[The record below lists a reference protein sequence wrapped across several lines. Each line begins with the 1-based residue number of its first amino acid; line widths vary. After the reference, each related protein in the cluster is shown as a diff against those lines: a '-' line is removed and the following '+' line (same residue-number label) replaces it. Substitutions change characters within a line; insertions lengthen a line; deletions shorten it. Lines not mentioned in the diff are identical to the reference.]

1 MICPNCQSNVSTS
14 DIKCRT
20 CSSAV
25 RNVSTPV
32 PAFTVGQ
39 TIPLNSAVTVE
50 RAFTCPTCQSAID
63 STLSGGYCPVCNS
76 SVTLPTSD
84 VRLQRIHESTSSPV
98 PYSGGQS
105 TGTAPHVGT
114 GRVAPVSSSGNYGAG
129 TIVGDPTQ
137 LQDETR
143 DADPLQVLVSLLL
156 LIELA
161 IILAAV
167 SVSVLIVGIIIIAIA
182 LSFRLMGGFLAMGCL
197 SNLIRAPMAMAAATV
212 RTLFSGISPRLNP
225 ANLRHVREYRLDL
238 IEGSQGTFVVKGN
251 TSPRTLRSGD
261 RVRVWTVQ
269 RNGRPYLR
277 RGLLDENGALV
288 PIRVSER
295 STGVQWLVGFIA
307 LNLVLAFIYFT
318 YLSG

>member
-20 CSSAV
+20 CGSAV
-25 RNVSTPV
+25 RSVSTPV
-32 PAFTVGQ
+32 PAFTDSQ
-39 TIPLNSAVTVE
+39 TIPPTSAVAVE

-76 SVTLPTSD
+76 PVTLPTSD
-84 VRLQRIHESTSSPV
+84 VKLQGVHESTNSPV
-98 PYSGGQS
+98 PIREGQS
-105 TGTAPHVGT
+105 IGNAPHVG
-114 GRVAPVSSSGNYGAG
+114 GRVTPVSSSGNYGAG

-137 LQDETR
+137 LQDEAR

-182 LSFRLMGGFLAMGCL
+182 LSFRMMGGGFLAMGCL
-197 SNLIRAPMAMAAATV
+197 SNLIRAPMSMAALAI
-212 RTLFSGISPRLNP
+212 RTLFSGISPKLNP
-225 ANLRHVREYRLDL
+225 ANLRHVHEYRLDL
-238 IEGSQGTFVVKGN
+238 VEGSQGSFAVKGN

-261 RVRVWTVQ
+261 SVRIWTVQ
-269 RNGRPYLR
+269 RHGRAYLR
-277 RGLLDENGALV
+277 QGILDENGTSV
-288 PIRVSER
+288 PIRVSEP
-295 STGVQWLVGFIA
+295 SNGVQWLVGFVI
-307 LNLVLAFIYFT
+307 LNFLLAFIYFT
-318 YLSG
+318 YFNG